1 MCDFL
6 FQHHVDPAIG
16 VYIIDRYTYYALD
29 FLERVE
35 ADSTKTMGEFVSKRH
50 EVLMRAKCM
59 NVYFQ
64 KWDWLVGQSV
74 DAFIHRLF
82 SIDVSAVAVR

>member
-1 MCDFL
+1 M

-35 ADSTKTMGEFVSKRH
+35 PDSRKTLGEFVSFSVCF
-50 EVLMRAKCM
+50 VL
-59 NVYFQ
+59 YEH
-64 KWDWLVGQSV
+64 SV
-74 DAFIHRLF
+74 QYIAQQL
-82 SIDVSAVAVR
+82 

>member
-16 VYIIDRYTYYALD
+16 VYIIDRYTYYVLD

-35 ADSTKTMGEFVSKRH
+35 PDSTKTMAEFVSKWY
-50 EVLMRAKCM
+50 EVSVVLKCT
-59 NVYFQ
+59 
-64 KWDWLVGQSV
+64 
-74 DAFIHRLF
+74 
-82 SIDVSAVAVR
+82 